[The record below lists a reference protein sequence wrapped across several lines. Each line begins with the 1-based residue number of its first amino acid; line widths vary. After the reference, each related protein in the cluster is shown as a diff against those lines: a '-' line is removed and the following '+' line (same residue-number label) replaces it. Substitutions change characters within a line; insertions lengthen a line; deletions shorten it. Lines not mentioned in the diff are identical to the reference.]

1 MERIINKISMGFHPI
16 EVDDETIDEL
26 QCAIVDVL
34 LARGFKP
41 QGAIEV
47 GDC

>member
-1 MERIINKISMGFHPI
+1 MGRIINKISMGFHPI

-41 QGAIEV
+41 E
-47 GDC
+47 GDIKADDC